1 MDKGFHDE
9 KISRIEFL
17 MKEHENSLLLNKD
30 TQKKNQNNKHR
41 KSIGA
46 KIKNLKKLNYV
57 RNIVGEE
64 EKLPE
69 IPKLAS
75 KQERK
80 RIRARPSQK
89 NLFKYLE

>member
-1 MDKGFHDE
+1 MDKGYHDE

-30 TQKKNQNNKHR
+30 TQKKNQNSKNR

-57 RNIVGEE
+57 RNIVD
-64 EKLPE
+64 
-69 IPKLAS
+69 
-75 KQERK
+75 
-80 RIRARPSQK
+80 
-89 NLFKYLE
+89 